1 MPQLDGN
8 NKSCSVKWAYV
19 HAQATDVKKTM
30 KENRTSSNISIGILK
45 VHRDV
50 HVHVCICILY
60 MILHVCI
67 HIVHDI
73 DTVLHHV

>member
-19 HAQATDVKKTM
+19 HAQATDVNNERKQDEFKHFYRHTC
-30 KENRTSSNISIGILK
+30 TCVYLHI
-45 VHRDV
+45 VHDITRV
-50 HVHVCICILY
+50 YL
-60 MILHVCI
+60 